1 VYLLAVKGRENEAA
15 YAVPNSF
22 GEKVLYLFEEEDD
35 AERYVMMLEENSGY
49 PEMNIIEVDDD
60 AAVHVCESQG
70 YQYAVITADDIVIP
84 PEGDD
89 FISED

>member
-1 VYLLAVKGRENEAA
+1 MYLLAVKGRENEAA

-60 AAVHVCESQG
+60 VMLKTCHIHECE
-70 YQYAVITADDIVIP
+70 YAIISKNDIVVP
-84 PEGDD
+84 PDTETYD
-89 FISED
+89 FI